1 MVESTQ
7 CLLKFVI
14 FQASLTTIYISETS
28 VYSPGMGVGASKGK
42 DIGKYTDGFS
52 SYVHMAQDSVT
63 LFPSLSSAK
72 LKDTAG
78 S

>member
-14 FQASLTTIYISETS
+14 FQASLTAIYISETA
-28 VYSPGMGVGASKGK
+28 VYSPGMGLGASKGK

-63 LFPSLSSAK
+63 LFPFHLFPQQN
-72 LKDTAG
+72 
-78 S
+78 